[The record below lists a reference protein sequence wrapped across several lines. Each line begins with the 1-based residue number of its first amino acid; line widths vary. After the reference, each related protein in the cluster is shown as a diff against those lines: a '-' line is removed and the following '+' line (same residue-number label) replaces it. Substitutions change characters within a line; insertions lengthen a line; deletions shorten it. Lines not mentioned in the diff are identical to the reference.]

1 MSSNRTVPGAPI
13 AQLLIIRE
21 YLYHSMAN
29 PQPSACCEPDG
40 KGRVD
45 NDTGSQTCYCPLDDV
60 LKTVRK
66 KYTMQIIAVLGADGP
81 LRYGKLK
88 ARLGT
93 KSDATLS
100 KRLDQLED
108 AGLVARDRYDEM
120 PPRVEY
126 SLTAAGRELEDH
138 IQPLLDW
145 AARTDD

>member
-1 MSSNRTVPGAPI
+1 MI
-13 AQLLIIRE
+13 QLLIMRE

-29 PQPSACCEPDG
+29 PQPNACCEHDG
-40 KGRVD
+40 KGGTD
-45 NDTGSQTCYCPLDDV
+45 SGTGKMTCYCPLDDV

-66 KYTMQIIAVLGADGP
+66 KYTMQIIALLGAEGP
-81 LRYGKLK
+81 LRYIQLK
-88 ARLGT
+88 TRLGT

-108 AGLVARDRYDEM
+108 AGLVDRERYDEM

-145 AARTDD
+145 AARTDESTTPPYSR